1 MRGDLQRI
9 LEELLSL
16 KEITKNAEQC
26 QKCKMAT
33 SMTGSNEIQPSV
45 THANIGHSILNLN
58 IVFEILNFM
67 LYLDAERGVYCKS
80 V

>member
-1 MRGDLQRI
+1 MQDGHIYDRKQWDTTIG
-9 LEELLSL
+9 
-16 KEITKNAEQC
+16 
-26 QKCKMAT
+26 
-33 SMTGSNEIQPSV
+33 V

-67 LYLDAERGVYCKS
+67 LYLDAEQGVYCKS

>member
-33 SMTGSNEIQPSV
+33 SMTVGNEMHCRPMNATIALEFV
-45 THANIGHSILNLN
+45 DVRCNLNVVFETLNLKHGC
-58 IVFEILNFM
+58 M
-67 LYLDAERGVYCKS
+67 L
-80 V
+80 